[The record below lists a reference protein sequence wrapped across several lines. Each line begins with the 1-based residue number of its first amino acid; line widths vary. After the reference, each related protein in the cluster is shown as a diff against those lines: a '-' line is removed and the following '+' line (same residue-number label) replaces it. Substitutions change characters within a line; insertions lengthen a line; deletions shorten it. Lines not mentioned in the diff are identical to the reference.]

1 MLSILR
7 KKQKISKFRR
17 TKKAEPHDPL
27 AYSGNRHVACVR
39 GCTSPA
45 KMVEAA
51 SEASIDLASLLRANK
66 VEALHTTALCG
77 LVRFLVW
84 TRLSEEGSSWI
95 IK

>member
-1 MLSILR
+1 MFVKTK
-7 KKQKISKFRR
+7 KKQNTSKFRR
-17 TKKAEPHDPL
+17 TEKTEPQHL
-27 AYSGNRHVACVR
+27 FAYSGNRHLARVTR
-39 GCTSPA
+39 YGLHLA
-45 KMVEAA
+45 KMVEA

-84 TRLSEEGSSWI
+84 TRVSEEGSSWI

>member
-1 MLSILR
+1 MFVKTK
-7 KKQKISKFRR
+7 KKQNTSKFHR
-17 TKKAEPHDPL
+17 TKKTEPQDL
-27 AYSGNRHVACVR
+27 FAYSGNRHLAR
-39 GCTSPA
+39 YGLHLA
-45 KMVEAA
+45 KMVEA

-84 TRLSEEGSSWI
+84 TRVSEEGSSWI

>member
-1 MLSILR
+1 MFVKTK
-7 KKQKISKFRR
+7 KKQNTSKYRR
-17 TKKAEPHDPL
+17 TKKTEPQDL
-27 AYSGNRHVACVR
+27 FAYSAPRPRFGLHL
-39 GCTSPA
+39 A
-45 KMVEAA
+45 KMVEA

-84 TRLSEEGSSWI
+84 TRVSEEGSSWI